1 MKLIE
6 RTDYLNRLKRL
17 KGTPDIKIITGIRRS
32 GKSELLRAY
41 RTHLENTYSNQSSK
55 LYASAKHAQLPNTLQ
70 QQNNLDNQQLNIIS
84 IDFNNLNYENLKNYK
99 SLFEYVESRYIPGA
113 YNVLMI
119 DEVQLCPKFELAI
132 NSLHNSNKYD
142 IYLTGS
148 NAFLLSSD
156 LATLFSG
163 RFVEIPVFPFSFAEY
178 CEYFEIT
185 SNFNDALQKYLQQG
199 GLAGSYVYANQDDA
213 KAYIKN
219 VYTTLVK
226 RDLVDKYAISEVSLL
241 DSICEFLMDNIAN
254 LTTANNVSSILK
266 QNQIETTHI
275 TVGNYL
281 KYLCNAFMFYKVKR
295 YDIRGKKYLETNEK
309 YYLADTA
316 LRYAILGTRNMDYG
330 RAYENIVALELMRR
344 GYSIYVGKLY
354 QKEVDFVAVKASEK
368 LYIQV
373 SDNISDDTT
382 LARELSP
389 LKAIKDS
396 YPKILLANT
405 RHDSYD
411 IEGIRVI
418 DIAQWLLE
426 ANTPFSL

>member
-41 RTHLENTYSNQSSK
+41 STYLENTYGNQSNK
-55 LYASAKHAQLPNTLQ
+55 LYASAKHAHQPNKLQ
-70 QQNNLDNQQLNIIS
+70 QTNSNNQELNIIS

-330 RAYENIVALELMRR
+330 RTYENIVALELMRR
-344 GYSIYVGKLY
+344 GYTIYVGKLY

-373 SDNISDDTT
+373 SDNISDDAT
-382 LARELSP
+382 LERELSP
-389 LKAIKDS
+389 LKAIKDA

-418 DIAQWLLE
+418 DIAQWLLST
-426 ANTPFSL
+426 N

>member
-70 QQNNLDNQQLNIIS
+70 QQNNLNNQQLNIIS

-99 SLFEYVESRYIPGA
+99 SLFKYVESRYIPGA

-163 RFVEIPVFPFSFAEY
+163 RFIEIPIFPFSFAEY

-185 SNFNDALQKYLQQG
+185 SNFNDALQRYLQQG

-266 QNQIETTHI
+266 QNHIETTHI

-354 QKEVDFVAVKASEK
+354 QKEVDFVAIKASEK

-373 SDNISDDTT
+373 SDNISDDST
-382 LARELSP
+382 LERELSP

-418 DIAQWLLE
+418 DIAQWLLS
-426 ANTPFSL
+426 AN

>member
-41 RTHLENTYSNQSSK
+41 RTYLENTYSNQSSK
-55 LYASAKHAQLPNTLQ
+55 LYASAKHAQLPNALQ
-70 QQNNLDNQQLNIIS
+70 QQDNSNNHELNIIN

-142 IYLTGS
+142 IYLTRS

-344 GYSIYVGKLY
+344 GYTIYVGKLY
-354 QKEVDFVAVKASEK
+354 QKEVDFVAVKASKK

-373 SDNISDDTT
+373 SDNISDDAT
-382 LARELSP
+382 LERELSP
-389 LKAIKDS
+389 LKAIKDA

-418 DIAQWLLE
+418 DIAQWLLG
-426 ANTPFSL
+426 AK

>member
-41 RTHLENTYSNQSSK
+41 RTYLENTYSNQSSK
-55 LYASAKHAQLPNTLQ
+55 LYASAKHAQLPNALQ
-70 QQNNLDNQQLNIIS
+70 QQDNSNNHELNIIN

-344 GYSIYVGKLY
+344 GYTIYVGKLY
-354 QKEVDFVAVKASEK
+354 QKEVDFVAVKASKK

-373 SDNISDDTT
+373 SDNISDDAT
-382 LARELSP
+382 LERELSP
-389 LKAIKDS
+389 LKAIKDA

-418 DIAQWLLE
+418 DIARWLIG
-426 ANTPFSL
+426 AK

>member
-6 RTDYLNRLKRL
+6 RTDYLNRLKRV

-41 RTHLENTYSNQSSK
+41 RTYLENTYSNQSSK
-55 LYASAKHAQLPNTLQ
+55 LYASAKHAQLPNALR
-70 QQNNLDNQQLNIIS
+70 QQNNSNNQELNIIS

-99 SLFEYVESRYIPGA
+99 SLFAYVESRYIPGA

-163 RFVEIPVFPFSFAEY
+163 RFIEIPVFPFSFAEY

-354 QKEVDFVAVKASEK
+354 QKEVDFVAIKASEK

-373 SDNISDDTT
+373 SDNISDDST
-382 LARELSP
+382 LERELSP

-418 DIAQWLLE
+418 DIAQWLLS
-426 ANTPFSL
+426 AN

>member
-17 KGTPDIKIITGIRRS
+17 KDTPDIKIITGIRRS

-41 RTHLENTYSNQSSK
+41 STYLENTYGNQSSK
-55 LYASAKHAQLPNTLQ
+55 LYASAKHAQLPNTLR
-70 QQNNLDNQQLNIIS
+70 QQNNSNNQELNIIN

-99 SLFEYVESRYIPGA
+99 SLFEYVESRYVPEA
-113 YNVLMI
+113 HNVLMV

-163 RFVEIPVFPFSFAEY
+163 RFIEIPVFPFSFAEY
-178 CEYFEIT
+178 CEYFEVEN
-185 SNFNDALQKYLQQG
+185 NFNNALQKYLQQG

-213 KAYIKN
+213 QAYIKN

-254 LTTANNVSSILK
+254 LTTANNVSSILR

-354 QKEVDFVAVKASEK
+354 QKEVDFVAIKASEK
-368 LYIQV
+368 IYIQV
-373 SDNISDDTT
+373 SDNISNDST
-382 LARELSP
+382 LERELSP

-418 DIAQWLLE
+418 DIAQWLLS
-426 ANTPFSL
+426 AN

>member
-41 RTHLENTYSNQSSK
+41 RTYLENTYSNQSSK
-55 LYASAKHAQLPNTLQ
+55 LYASAKHAQLPNALQ
-70 QQNNLDNQQLNIIS
+70 QQNNLDNQQLNIIN

-163 RFVEIPVFPFSFAEY
+163 RFIEIPIFPFSFAEY

-185 SNFNDALQKYLQQG
+185 SNINDALQKYLQQG

-213 KAYIKN
+213 EAYIKN

-266 QNQIETTHI
+266 QNQIETTHV

-354 QKEVDFVAVKASEK
+354 QKEVDFVAIKASEK

-373 SDNISDDTT
+373 SDNISNDST
-382 LARELSP
+382 LERELSP

-418 DIAQWLLE
+418 DIAQWLLS
-426 ANTPFSL
+426 AN

>member
-41 RTHLENTYSNQSSK
+41 RTYLENTYSNQSSK
-55 LYASAKHAQLPNTLQ
+55 LYASAKHAQLPNALQ
-70 QQNNLDNQQLNIIS
+70 QQDNSNNHELNIIN

-142 IYLTGS
+142 IYLTRS

-344 GYSIYVGKLY
+344 GYTIYVGKLY
-354 QKEVDFVAVKASEK
+354 QKEVDFVAVKASKK

-373 SDNISDDTT
+373 SDNISDDAT
-382 LARELSP
+382 LERELSP
-389 LKAIKDS
+389 LKAIKDA

-418 DIAQWLLE
+418 DIARWLLS
-426 ANTPFSL
+426 AN

>member
-41 RTHLENTYSNQSSK
+41 RTYLENTYSNQSSK
-55 LYASAKHAQLPNTLQ
+55 LYASAKHAQLPNALQ
-70 QQNNLDNQQLNIIS
+70 QQDNSNNHELNIIN

-241 DSICEFLMDNIAN
+241 DSICEFLMYNIAN

-344 GYSIYVGKLY
+344 GYTIYVGKLY
-354 QKEVDFVAVKASEK
+354 QKEVDFVAVNASKK

-373 SDNISDDTT
+373 SDNISNDAT
-382 LARELSP
+382 LERELSP

-396 YPKILLANT
+396 YTKILLANT

-411 IEGIRVI
+411 VEGIHII
-418 DIAQWLLE
+418 DIAQWLID
-426 ANTPFSL
+426 AK

>member
-41 RTHLENTYSNQSSK
+41 RTYLENTYSNQSSK
-55 LYASAKHAQLPNTLQ
+55 LYASAKHAQLPNALQ
-70 QQNNLDNQQLNIIS
+70 QQDNSNNHELNIIN

-330 RAYENIVALELMRR
+330 GAYENIVALELMRR
-344 GYSIYVGKLY
+344 GYTIYVGKLY
-354 QKEVDFVAVKASEK
+354 QKEVDFVAVKASKK

-373 SDNISDDTT
+373 SDNISDDAT
-382 LARELSP
+382 LERELSP
-389 LKAIKDS
+389 LKAIKDA

-418 DIAQWLLE
+418 DIARWLLS
-426 ANTPFSL
+426 AN

>member
-41 RTHLENTYSNQSSK
+41 RTYLENTYSNQSSK
-55 LYASAKHAQLPNTLQ
+55 LYASAKHAQLPNALQ
-70 QQNNLDNQQLNIIS
+70 QQDNSNNHELNIIN

-142 IYLTGS
+142 IYLTRS

-163 RFVEIPVFPFSFAEY
+163 RFVEIPVLPFSFAEY

-185 SNFNDALQKYLQQG
+185 SNFNYALQKYLQQG

-330 RAYENIVALELMRR
+330 GAYENIVALELMRR
-344 GYSIYVGKLY
+344 GYTIYVGKLY
-354 QKEVDFVAVKASEK
+354 QKEVDFVAVKASKK

-373 SDNISDDTT
+373 SDNISDDAT
-382 LARELSP
+382 LERELSP
-389 LKAIKDS
+389 LKSIKDA

-411 IEGIRVI
+411 VEGIRVI
-418 DIAQWLLE
+418 DIAQWLIG
-426 ANTPFSL
+426 AK

>member
-70 QQNNLDNQQLNIIS
+70 QQNNLNNQQLNIIS

-99 SLFEYVESRYIPGA
+99 SLFKYVESRYIPGA

-354 QKEVDFVAVKASEK
+354 QKEIDFVAIKASEK
-368 LYIQV
+368 IYIQV
-373 SDNISDDTT
+373 SDNISDDST
-382 LARELSP
+382 LERELLP
-389 LKAIKDS
+389 LKAIKTLTLKS
-396 YPKILLANT
+396 YLQTLATILTTLKEYA
-405 RHDSYD
+405 
-411 IEGIRVI
+411 
-418 DIAQWLLE
+418 
-426 ANTPFSL
+426 

>member
-41 RTHLENTYSNQSSK
+41 RTYLENTYSNQSSK
-55 LYASAKHAQLPNTLQ
+55 LYASAKHAQLPNALQ
-70 QQNNLDNQQLNIIS
+70 QQDNSNNHELNIIN

-142 IYLTGS
+142 IYLTRS

-344 GYSIYVGKLY
+344 GYTIYVGKLY
-354 QKEVDFVAVKASEK
+354 QKEVDFVAVKASKK

-373 SDNISDDTT
+373 SDNISDDAT
-382 LARELSP
+382 LERELSP

-396 YPKILLANT
+396 YTKILLANT

-411 IEGIRVI
+411 VEGIHII
-418 DIAQWLLE
+418 DIAQWLID
-426 ANTPFSL
+426 AK

>member
-6 RTDYLNRLKRL
+6 RTDYLNRLKRV

-41 RTHLENTYSNQSSK
+41 RTYLENNYSNQSSK
-55 LYASAKHAQLPNTLQ
+55 LYASAKHAQEPNELQ
-70 QQNNLDNQQLNIIS
+70 QNSSNDKELNIIS

-119 DEVQLCPKFELAI
+119 DEVQLCQQFELTI

-178 CEYFEIT
+178 CEYFDVE

-344 GYSIYVGKLY
+344 GYTIYVGKLY

-373 SDNISDDTT
+373 SDNISDDST
-382 LARELSP
+382 LERELSP

-405 RHDSYD
+405 SHDSYD

-426 ANTPFSL
+426 TN

>member
-41 RTHLENTYSNQSSK
+41 RTYLENTYSNQSSK
-55 LYASAKHAQLPNTLQ
+55 LYASAKHAQLPNALQ
-70 QQNNLDNQQLNIIS
+70 QQDNSNNHELNIIN

-99 SLFEYVESRYIPGA
+99 SLFEYIESRYTPGA

-344 GYSIYVGKLY
+344 GYTIYVGKLY
-354 QKEVDFVAVKASEK
+354 QKEVDFVAVNASKK

-373 SDNISDDTT
+373 SDNISDDAT
-382 LARELSP
+382 LERELSP
-389 LKAIKDS
+389 LKAIKDA

-418 DIAQWLLE
+418 DIARWLLS
-426 ANTPFSL
+426 AN

>member
-70 QQNNLDNQQLNIIS
+70 QQNNLNNQQLNIIS

-99 SLFEYVESRYIPGA
+99 SLFKYVESRYIPGA

-163 RFVEIPVFPFSFAEY
+163 RFIEIPVFPFSFAEY

-185 SNFNDALQKYLQQG
+185 SNFNDALQRYLQQG

-354 QKEVDFVAVKASEK
+354 QKEVDFVAIKASEK

-373 SDNISDDTT
+373 SDNISDDST
-382 LARELSP
+382 LERELSP

-418 DIAQWLLE
+418 DIAQWLLS
-426 ANTPFSL
+426 AN

>member
-41 RTHLENTYSNQSSK
+41 RTYLENTYSNQSSK
-55 LYASAKHAQLPNTLQ
+55 LYASAKHAQLPNALQ
-70 QQNNLDNQQLNIIS
+70 QQDNSNNHELNIIN

-241 DSICEFLMDNIAN
+241 DSICEFLMYNIAN

-344 GYSIYVGKLY
+344 GYTIYVGKLY
-354 QKEVDFVAVKASEK
+354 QKEVDFVAVNASKK

-373 SDNISDDTT
+373 SDNISNDAT
-382 LARELSP
+382 LERELSP
-389 LKAIKDS
+389 LKAIKDA

-418 DIAQWLLE
+418 DIARWLFS
-426 ANTPFSL
+426 AN

>member
-1 MKLIE
+1 MKIIE

-70 QQNNLDNQQLNIIS
+70 QQNNLNNQQLNIIS

-99 SLFEYVESRYIPGA
+99 SLFKYVESRYIPGA

-163 RFVEIPVFPFSFAEY
+163 RFIEIPVFPFSFAEY

-185 SNFNDALQKYLQQG
+185 SNFNDALQRYLQQG

-266 QNQIETTHI
+266 QNHIETTHI

-354 QKEVDFVAVKASEK
+354 QKEVDFVAIKASEK

-373 SDNISDDTT
+373 SDNISDDST
-382 LARELSP
+382 LERELSP

-418 DIAQWLLE
+418 DIAQWLLS
-426 ANTPFSL
+426 AN

>member
-41 RTHLENTYSNQSSK
+41 RTYLENTYSNQSSK
-55 LYASAKHAQLPNTLQ
+55 LYASAKHAQLPNALQ
-70 QQNNLDNQQLNIIS
+70 QQDNSNNHELNIIN

-142 IYLTGS
+142 IYLTRS

-344 GYSIYVGKLY
+344 GYTIYVGKLY
-354 QKEVDFVAVKASEK
+354 QKEVDFVAVKASKK

-373 SDNISDDTT
+373 SDNISDDAT
-382 LARELSP
+382 LERELSP

-396 YPKILLANT
+396 YTKILLANT

-411 IEGIRVI
+411 VEGIHVI
-418 DIAQWLLE
+418 DIEQWLID
-426 ANTPFSL
+426 AK

>member
-6 RTDYLNRLKRL
+6 RTDYLNRLKRV

-41 RTHLENTYSNQSSK
+41 CTYLENTYGNQSNK
-55 LYASAKHAQLPNTLQ
+55 LYASAKHAHQPNELQ
-70 QQNNLDNQQLNIIS
+70 PTNTNNKELNIIS

-99 SLFEYVESRYIPGA
+99 SLFEYVESRYVPEA

-163 RFVEIPVFPFSFAEY
+163 RFIEIPVFPFSFAEY

-199 GLAGSYVYANQDDA
+199 GLAGSYVYTNQDDA
-213 KAYIKN
+213 EAYIKN

-266 QNQIETTHI
+266 NNHVETTHV

-354 QKEVDFVAVKASEK
+354 QKEVDFVAIKASEK
-368 LYIQV
+368 FYIQV
-373 SDNISDDTT
+373 SDNISDDAT
-382 LARELSP
+382 LERELSP
-389 LKAIKDS
+389 LKAIKDA

-418 DIAQWLLE
+418 DIAQWLLN
-426 ANTPFSL
+426 ASTPFSL

>member
-6 RTDYLNRLKRL
+6 RTDYLNRLKRV

-70 QQNNLDNQQLNIIS
+70 QQNNLNNQQLNIIS

-99 SLFEYVESRYIPGA
+99 SLFKYVESRYIPGA

-354 QKEVDFVAVKASEK
+354 QKEVDFVAIKASEK

-373 SDNISDDTT
+373 SDNISDDST
-382 LARELSP
+382 LERELSP

-418 DIAQWLLE
+418 DIAQWLLS
-426 ANTPFSL
+426 AN

>member
-41 RTHLENTYSNQSSK
+41 RTYLENTYSNQSSK
-55 LYASAKHAQLPNTLQ
+55 LYASAKHAQLPNALQ
-70 QQNNLDNQQLNIIS
+70 QQDNSNNHELNIIN

-142 IYLTGS
+142 IYLTRS

-185 SNFNDALQKYLQQG
+185 SNFNYALQKYLQQG

-241 DSICEFLMDNIAN
+241 DSI
-254 LTTANNVSSILK
+254 
-266 QNQIETTHI
+266 
-275 TVGNYL
+275 
-281 KYLCNAFMFYKVKR
+281 
-295 YDIRGKKYLETNEK
+295 
-309 YYLADTA
+309 
-316 LRYAILGTRNMDYG
+316 
-330 RAYENIVALELMRR
+330 
-344 GYSIYVGKLY
+344 
-354 QKEVDFVAVKASEK
+354 
-368 LYIQV
+368 
-373 SDNISDDTT
+373 
-382 LARELSP
+382 
-389 LKAIKDS
+389 
-396 YPKILLANT
+396 
-405 RHDSYD
+405 
-411 IEGIRVI
+411 
-418 DIAQWLLE
+418 
-426 ANTPFSL
+426 

>member
-41 RTHLENTYSNQSSK
+41 RTYLENTYSNQSSK
-55 LYASAKHAQLPNTLQ
+55 LYASAKHAQLPNALQ
-70 QQNNLDNQQLNIIS
+70 QQNNLDNQQLNIIN

-163 RFVEIPVFPFSFAEY
+163 RFIEIPIFPFSFAEY

-185 SNFNDALQKYLQQG
+185 SNINDALQKYLQQG

-213 KAYIKN
+213 EAYIKN

-266 QNQIETTHI
+266 QNQIETTHV

-344 GYSIYVGKLY
+344 GYTIYVGKLY

-373 SDNISDDTT
+373 SDNISDDET
-382 LARELSP
+382 LERELSP

-426 ANTPFSL
+426 TN

>member
-41 RTHLENTYSNQSSK
+41 RTYLENTYSNQSSK
-55 LYASAKHAQLPNTLQ
+55 LYASAKHAQLPNALQ
-70 QQNNLDNQQLNIIS
+70 QQDNSNNHELNIIN

-142 IYLTGS
+142 IYLTRS

-266 QNQIETTHI
+266 KNHIETTHI

-344 GYSIYVGKLY
+344 GYTIYVGKLY
-354 QKEVDFVAVKASEK
+354 QKEVDFVAVKASKK

-373 SDNISDDTT
+373 SDNISDDAT
-382 LARELSP
+382 LERELSP
-389 LKAIKDS
+389 LKAIKDA

-411 IEGIRVI
+411 VEGIRVI
-418 DIAQWLLE
+418 DIAQWLIG
-426 ANTPFSL
+426 TK

>member
-41 RTHLENTYSNQSSK
+41 RTYLENTYSNQSSK
-55 LYASAKHAQLPNTLQ
+55 LYASAKHAQLPNALQ
-70 QQNNLDNQQLNIIS
+70 QQDNSNNHELNIIN

-344 GYSIYVGKLY
+344 GYTIYVGKLY
-354 QKEVDFVAVKASEK
+354 QKEVDFVAVKASKK

-373 SDNISDDTT
+373 SDNISDDAT
-382 LARELSP
+382 LERELSP
-389 LKAIKDS
+389 LKAIKDA

-411 IEGIRVI
+411 VEGIRVI
-418 DIAQWLLE
+418 DIAQWLIG
-426 ANTPFSL
+426 TK